1 MKVLACVDLSES
13 SVKIMKEVGDFAKSC
28 SVKLWVLH
36 VAEPVSDFCSH
47 NADPQIQ
54 RDVLAAEFHK
64 EHQQLQT
71 YADSLRL
78 QEISTT
84 ALLIQGV
91 TVQTILT
98 QASNLDVDM
107 IILGSHGR
115 GAMYQLLVGS
125 VSEEVI
131 RKAEC
136 SIMIIPTHER
146 V

>member
-13 SVKIMKEVGDFAKSC
+13 SVKIMKEVGKFAKSF

-36 VAEPVSDFCSH
+36 VAEPESDFCSH
-47 NADPQIQ
+47 NADPQTQ

-71 YADSLRL
+71 FADNLRL
-78 QEISTT
+78 QEINTT